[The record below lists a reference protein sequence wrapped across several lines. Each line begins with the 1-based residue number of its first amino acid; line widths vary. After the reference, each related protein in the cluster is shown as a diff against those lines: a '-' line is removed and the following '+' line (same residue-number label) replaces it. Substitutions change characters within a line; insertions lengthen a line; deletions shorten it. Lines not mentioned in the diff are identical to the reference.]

1 MYLLDTDIVIY
12 ALQGRPAVVAAL
24 GKHAASPMA
33 ISVITLMDLYDGAQR
48 SASPEANLARV
59 RTLEHEFHVL
69 PAGVN
74 IAATFGNL
82 KARMA
87 GAGTMLDDFDLIIAS
102 TALAANLT
110 LVSNNERHFKR
121 VEGLRLVNWARE

>member
-12 ALQGRPAVVAAL
+12 ALKGRPAVVAAL

-33 ISVITLMDLYDGAQR
+33 ISVITLMAVYYGAQR

-59 RTLEHEFHVL
+59 RTLEHEFQVL
-69 PAGVN
+69 PADVN

-110 LVSNNERHFKR
+110 LVSNNERHFKH

>member
-33 ISVITLMDLYDGAQR
+33 ISVITLMELYYGAQR

-59 RTLEHEFHVL
+59 RTLEHEFQVL
-69 PAGVN
+69 PAGVT